1 MAGYWTR
8 TPDTSLPMLNLSAG
22 PTTTSRPRPSA
33 RERQTAMVWGWQLS
47 CNQGWGLPQMVGP
60 PDCCSELVLHILM
73 EHRNTSNCLP
83 RKPLTG
89 T

>member
-8 TPDTSLPMLNLSAG
+8 TPDTSLLMLNLSAG

-47 CNQGWGLPQMVGP
+47 CKQGG
-60 PDCCSELVLHILM
+60 D
-73 EHRNTSNCLP
+73 
-83 RKPLTG
+83 
-89 T
+89 